1 MKKIM
6 IFIYCICLF
15 LMVGCEKW
23 EEIVSRNDTKL
34 KVPPAFVALTD
45 GDSKLIFLDK
55 KLNIVKEIENKNK
68 FQSFSIEGNRVYAI
82 DDGTYTGTQP
92 SMLIINL
99 SSGHVEKKL
108 KLPHVP
114 SSYAVLN
121 QKVYMASSEIFREGM
136 PFFVVNMSSGKVENL
151 TFTTGMVSTMKHYKN
166 EIFITIN
173 SGGKSSEHSNVY
185 RVQMHDASLSF
196 HPVIKDN
203 IELPPSDFVIE
214 DNKMYCVFTGFSY
227 GPRPGWVK
235 NPERYT
241 NKLMVVDLNNGK
253 IISEKQL
260 SKPFPQKIINIGN
273 KLYINNYTDL
283 DMQGEFFTII
293 DKNNLSESFFAIEN
307 PAYFDYNKRFD
318 EFIVSNPRN
327 GTLRLVKNG
336 KVIKKMKVG
345 DNCSIVKAVQ
355 KK

>member
-15 LMVGCEKW
+15 LIVGCEK
-23 EEIVSRNDTKL
+23 SKDTAAQNDTKL
-34 KVPPAFVALTD
+34 KVNPAFVALTH

-55 KLNIVKEIENKNK
+55 KMNIVKEIENKNK
-68 FQSFSIEGNRVYAI
+68 FQSFSIDGNRVYAI
-82 DDGTYTGTQP
+82 DDGTYMGTKP
-92 SMLIINL
+92 SMFIINL

-108 KLPHVP
+108 KLPHIP
-114 SSYAVLN
+114 SSYAVVN
-121 QKVYMASSEIFREGM
+121 QKAYIASSEIFKEGM
-136 PFFVVNMSSGKVENL
+136 PFFVVNLSNGKVEKL
-151 TFTTGMVSTMKHYKN
+151 TFTSGMVNTIKHYKN

-173 SGGKSSEHSNVY
+173 SGGKSGEHSNVY
-185 RVQMHDASLSF
+185 RIQTNDASLSF

-227 GPRPGWVK
+227 GPRPEWVK

-253 IISEKQL
+253 IISEKKL
-260 SKPFPQKIINIGN
+260 SKPFPQKIINVGN

-283 DMQGEFFTII
+283 DMQGGFLTIL
-293 DKNNLSESFFAIEN
+293 DKNDLSESFFSIKN
-307 PAYFDYNKRFD
+307 PAYFDYNKRFE
-318 EFIVSNPRN
+318 EFLVSNPQN

-336 KVIKKMKVG
+336 KIIKKIKVG
-345 DNCSIVKAVQ
+345 ENCSIVKAVQ
-355 KK
+355 K